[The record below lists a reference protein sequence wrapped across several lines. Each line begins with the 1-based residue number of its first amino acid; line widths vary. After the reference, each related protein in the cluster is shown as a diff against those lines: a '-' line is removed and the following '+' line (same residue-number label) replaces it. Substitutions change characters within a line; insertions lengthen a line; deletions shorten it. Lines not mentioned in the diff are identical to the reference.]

1 MRVLR
6 NITPIQDFIAAWPL
20 LKQKSLA
27 SPPTL
32 TEFER
37 RLFLDLPT
45 EDVETSNIRAATI
58 LSREQLI
65 EKAIST
71 REHLTQEEIV
81 ILMNRFWT
89 PRTTEEN
96 HILLNAVMKSS
107 PEGQQEFFS
116 GFDGEA
122 AYEKVAFQIGGM
134 EVGKRRLAANRQTLR
149 AAANLVLPD
158 AKEWIQHLYQQ
169 DKTNWG
175 FICLYDAAVQQFN
188 PQRLN

>member
-1 MRVLR
+1 VQQ
-6 NITPIQDFIAAWPL
+6 TF
-20 LKQKSLA
+20 
-27 SPPTL
+27 
-32 TEFER
+32 
-37 RLFLDLPT
+37 
-45 EDVETSNIRAATI
+45 
-58 LSREQLI
+58 SREQLI

-89 PRTTEEN
+89 PRTIQEN
-96 HILLNAVMKSS
+96 HILLNAVMNSS
-107 PEGQQEFFS
+107 PEGQQEFFG

-188 PQRLN
+188 PQRLDYFERTKDGFFRHALMYNGSKDIINTKWGWFHYNAPNTVLAPETATGT